1 MAKKLNSRPLT
12 VTTLFSPLSVMM
24 GIESLYA
31 TIGNGL
37 EQYYYEETGTYM
49 PDRTLSPTMLRPVV
63 KATESDL
70 WTEVTPTI
78 QNVSWYIIDNTN
90 PNGVLVTVNNEQATA
105 DTPYYVYDDGRLAIR
120 RNISPTG
127 DQISAKC
134 VVTWSDPRNGESHTD
149 SKTVALVTHKAAEG
163 LYKVVIDQKTHYWN
177 PLSGT
182 SSLKTITARAMQGE
196 TDVTAKAKFF
206 WYHRWNGTLKL
217 IDNSGS
223 NVADME
229 SYCAAYVSGQGTA
242 TLTVD
247 ADRIKSVLLGDN
259 TESVQEAFVC
269 MIGIIGDGQTA
280 ADVTSPLPYTMAQA
294 TVEWTYPPT
303 EGYAYSPEGRVV
315 KPDFS
320 HMDFLVKY
328 QAAKTDIDDDII
340 NEHVRTSWRKKNTK
354 QATVTSLGTSPNI
367 RLTKDDLYNSDGSS
381 TQVTPEGEILTP
393 YRIIKDGSGSVM
405 TCTVNGTE
413 YIVVGRGSQ
422 Q

>member
-31 TIGNGL
+31 TVGNGL
-37 EQYYYEETGTYM
+37 EQYYYEETGTYL
-49 PDRTLSPTMLRPVV
+49 PDRTLSPTMLMPVV
-63 KATESDL
+63 KATESDA
-70 WTEVTPTI
+70 WTEVTPVI
-78 QNVSWYIIDNTN
+78 QNVSWYIIDNTDRD
-90 PNGVLVTVNNEQATA
+90 GTLVTVNNEQATA

-120 RNISPTG
+120 RNIPPTG
-127 DQISAKC
+127 DQINVKC

-149 SKTVALVTHKAAEG
+149 SKTVALVTHKASEG

-196 TDVTAKAKFF
+196 TDVTARAKFF
-206 WYHRWNGTLKL
+206 WYHRWNGVLKL

-223 NVADME
+223 SVADMD

-280 ADVTSPLPYTMAQA
+280 ADVTAPLPYTMAQA

-320 HMDFLVKY
+320 YMDFLVKY
-328 QAAKTDIDDDII
+328 QAAKTDIDDDVIA
-340 NEHVRTSWRKKNTK
+340 EHVRTSWRKKNTK
-354 QATVTSLGTSPNI
+354 QAGSTSLGTSPNI
-367 RLTKDDLYNSDGSS
+367 RLHRNDLYNADGSS

-393 YRIIKDGSGSVM
+393 YRIVADGSGNVL
-405 TCTVNGTE
+405 TQTVDGTE